1 MINSTSN
8 KGCTMRVNKQ
18 LNIQN
23 MKQMKF
29 ESEEEFQR
37 YKKSVELSNEDERFE
52 TQKNITICIATSFIS
67 FPFLLVLS
75 GILNYTEIAQ
85 LLVDIAPSFF
95 IGACG
100 IIGVF
105 IGGEAYKSV
114 SKSNNY

>member
-1 MINSTSN
+1 
-8 KGCTMRVNKQ
+8 MRVNKQ

-23 MKQMKF
+23 MRQTKF
-29 ESEEEFQR
+29 ESEEEFLR

-52 TQKNITICIATSFIS
+52 TQKNITICIATSFIT
-67 FPFLLVLS
+67 FPLMLVLA
-75 GILNYTEIAQ
+75 GMLNFTETAQ

-105 IGGEAYKSV
+105 IGGEAYKSA
-114 SKSNNY
+114 SNSNNY